1 MEQSAKAG
9 EGQPVDLNKFLGEV
23 AYLYV
28 GSENVG
34 RDLDFYLDGLGAEL
48 VWRFKA
54 MGAEVAAVR
63 MGPGPLV
70 LLADHRPV
78 PSVLPIWECPELD
91 AAVEA
96 LRASGWTGKE
106 TLFEVPDGPCAVLED
121 PSGNQLALLNRL
133 RPNVLIGSWSDRENP
148 RAIHD

>member
-1 MEQSAKAG
+1 MEQSMG
-9 EGQPVDLNKFLGEV
+9 EGESRSASLMHFLGEV

-28 GSENVG
+28 GSEDVG
-34 RDLDFYLDGLGAEL
+34 RDLSFYLDGLGAEL
-48 VWRFKA
+48 VWHFKA
-54 MGAEVAAVR
+54 MGTEVAAVR

-106 TLFEVPDGPCAVLED
+106 MLFEVPDGPCAVLED
-121 PSGNQLALLNRL
+121 PSGNQLALLNRV
-133 RPNVLIGSWSDRENP
+133 RPNVLIGSWSDRRNP
-148 RAIHD
+148 KRIFD

>member
-1 MEQSAKAG
+1 MEEIAQEQEVRRAG
-9 EGQPVDLNKFLGEV
+9 LIRFLGEV

-28 GSENVG
+28 GSEDVG
-34 RDLDFYLDGLGAEL
+34 RDLGFYLDGLGAEL

-54 MGAEVAAVR
+54 MGTEVAAVR

-78 PSVLPIWECPELD
+78 PSVLPIWECPELE
-91 AAVEA
+91 AAVAA

-106 TLFEVPDGPCAVLED
+106 TLFEVPDGPCALLED
-121 PSGNQLALLNRL
+121 PSGNEIALLNRV
-133 RPNVLIGSWSDRENP
+133 RPNVLIGSWTNKAGP